1 VVHIARPGSPPKR
14 QARHVRRELKDR
26 VALITGVAGLIVPAF
41 GALAGRSFK
50 ASNPD

>member
-1 VVHIARPGSPPKR
+1 MRSGSLPKR
-14 QARHVRRELKDR
+14 QVGHIRRELKDR
-26 VALITGVAGLIVPAF
+26 VARITGVAGLIVPAF